1 MGFLHLPEVESL
13 RSYPTVGPQGRTHMD
28 VNGLAASIEMY
39 LGHDVLAPE
48 NVPRPVE
55 WRGYITGVGS
65 YQGEVSAKRE
75 VQESFRRKA
84 RGAVS
89 DPTAMDQQDW
99 TEDWTDLDYVLDH
112 VVTALRHLGE
122 HGEA

>member
-1 MGFLHLPEVESL
+1 MDFLHLPEVESL

-55 WRGYITGVGS
+55 WRGYVTGVGS

-75 VQESFRRKA
+75 VQEAFRRKA
-84 RGAVS
+84 LGAVN
-89 DPTAMDQQDW
+89 DPTVMDRQ
-99 TEDWTDLDYVLDH
+99 DWTDLDHVLDH
-112 VVTALRHLGE
+112 LVTALRNLGE
-122 HGEA
+122 HGAP

>member
-1 MGFLHLPEVESL
+1 MGLLHLPEVESL

-39 LGHDVLAPE
+39 LGSDVLAPE

-55 WRGYITGVGS
+55 WRGYIAGVGS

-75 VQESFRRKA
+75 VQEAFRRKA
-84 RGAVS
+84 QDAAS
-89 DPTAMDQQDW
+89 DPTVMDRQ
-99 TEDWTDLDYVLDH
+99 DWTDLDHVLDH
-112 VVTALRHLGE
+112 LVTALRNLS
-122 HGEA
+122 ADSAP